1 MGCVLGRP
9 VSSSDSVSGSIHQVS
24 TRYERKEVKE
34 TVTEAETISSIVVPV
49 ARVDEIKEDNE
60 KLTGESKR
68 SNKADPRKSNPPKHL
83 IGEQIS
89 AGWPSWLSEICG
101 EALNGWLPRKADSF
115 EKIEKVS
122 TVFFVHLLIR
132 LLLY

>member
-1 MGCVLGRP
+1 M
-9 VSSSDSVSGSIHQVS
+9 
-24 TRYERKEVKE
+24 KE
-34 TVTEAETISSIVVPV
+34 TVATSIRIEAETISSIVVPV
-49 ARVDEIKEDNE
+49 PGVDEIKEENE
-60 KLTGESKR
+60 KPKGESKR

-83 IGEQIS
+83 IGEQVS

-122 TVFFVHLLIR
+122 SAFSLHLLIR
-132 LLLY
+132 LL

>member
-9 VSSSDSVSGSIHQVS
+9 VSSSDSVSESK
-24 TRYERKEVKE
+24 RKEVKEE
-34 TVTEAETISSIVVPV
+34 TVTEAETVSSIVVPV
-49 ARVDEIKEDNE
+49 AGVDEIKADNE
-60 KLTGESKR
+60 KPKGESKR
-68 SNKADPRKSNPPKHL
+68 RSNKAEPRKSNPPKHL
-83 IGEQIS
+83 IGEQVV

-122 TVFFVHLLIR
+122 TVFLFIFFAGCC
-132 LLLY
+132 YY